1 MWLCS
6 GDAGRDALCCWPCPH
21 RASGPSES
29 FPPIPPAAHSQ
40 PPRLAGPPE
49 LRVGPAGQRC
59 PPAGPPHPRR
69 ECAREALIAGT
80 SAHPPLLAPAVPA
93 RMRSGRGGRCSG
105 RSEGRACVARTRRTQ
120 GRRRC
125 RRTPARGR
133 GSRAAGCS
141 WGRCHAWRNETAGLF
156 CPTVRSLS
164 KWRGPLRGRR
174 L

>member
-29 FPPIPPAAHSQ
+29 FPPIPPAAHWQ

-59 PPAGPPHPRR
+59 PPAGPPHPR

-80 SAHPPLLAPAVPA
+80 SAHPPLLAPAVA
-93 RMRSGRGGRCSG
+93 RMRSGRGGKCSG

-125 RRTPARGR
+125 RRTPVRGR
-133 GSRAAGCS
+133 GSRAAG
-141 WGRCHAWRNETAGLF
+141 WGPMPRRGGHDSHETAGLQ
-156 CPTVRSLS
+156 S
-164 KWRGPLRGRR
+164 
-174 L
+174 